1 MAALGGHLP
10 DDPPLIVVVADEA
23 VARQTMCEFLRAH
36 GYAILEASDGPSARR
51 VASSTD
57 VDLIVVDLDLS
68 QPGNLEALPALRGNR
83 EARLIVCVLP
93 DQIVDGDQE
102 FISEADDFLLKPVIL
117 PEARIRIRSVLQRD
131 RAPSYRRLEFPD
143 LIIDPATRQV
153 QVRGELVEL
162 TQREFDLLIH
172 LATSPGVVHSRE
184 DLLTQVWPFAEDG
197 HDVATVTEHIRRIRI
212 KIEIDPRQPRWIRT
226 VRGVGYRFER
236 RFRD

>member
-1 MAALGGHLP
+1 
-10 DDPPLIVVVADEA
+10 VVADGAAE
-23 VARQTMCEFLRAH
+23 RQVLCEFLREQ
-36 GYAILEASDGPSARR
+36 GYAVLEASDAPSARR
-51 VASSTD
+51 VATSTD
-57 VDLIVVDLDLS
+57 VDLILVDLDLS
-68 QPGNLEALPALRGNR
+68 LSPNLEILPALRGNR
-83 EARLIVCVLP
+83 DVRLIVCVE
-93 DQIVDGDQE
+93 QE
-102 FISEADDFLLKPVIL
+102 QLVLSDLEVAPEIDDFLVKPVFL
-117 PEARIRIRSVLQRD
+117 PEARVRIHSVLQRD

-143 LIIDPATRQV
+143 LIIDPTTRQV